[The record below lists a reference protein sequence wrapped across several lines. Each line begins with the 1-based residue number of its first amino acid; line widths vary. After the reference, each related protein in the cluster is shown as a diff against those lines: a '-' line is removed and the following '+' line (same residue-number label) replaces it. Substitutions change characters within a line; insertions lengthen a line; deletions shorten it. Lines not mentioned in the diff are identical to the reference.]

1 MQHSSYIFLNL
12 KWKNFKLPQ
21 VKQYLTFS
29 RALLPIWIFKQMT
42 WIYFKTKYLAQTK
55 TLHSC
60 NSQSSFLKGRL
71 HISSTRQDQIF
82 LVRTKLLLISMEYKV
97 QVEILGLA
105 LELIKMGLKRISQMM
120 GKYQFKMKLCSQK
133 PKKQW
138 LNRKFKKLLKNSMTV

>member
-42 WIYFKTKYLAQTK
+42 WIYFKTKYLSQIK
-55 TLHSC
+55 ILHSC

-71 HISSTRQDQIF
+71 HISSTRLDQIF
-82 LVRTKLLLISMEYKV
+82 LVRTELLRINMEFKV
-97 QVEILGLA
+97 QVETLEQIL
-105 LELIKMGLKRISQMM
+105 ERIKMELKRISQMM
-120 GKYQFKMKLCSQK
+120 DKYQFKMKLCSQK

-138 LNRKFKKLLKNSMTV
+138 LNRKFKKLSKNSMTV